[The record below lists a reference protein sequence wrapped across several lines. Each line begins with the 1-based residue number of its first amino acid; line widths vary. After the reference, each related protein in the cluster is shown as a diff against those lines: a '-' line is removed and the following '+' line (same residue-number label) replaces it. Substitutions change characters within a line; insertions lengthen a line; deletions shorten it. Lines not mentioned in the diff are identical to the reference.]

1 MTAVSKDRYVNK
13 LNEIVDKCNKK
24 YHRAIKIKSA
34 DDQPGIY
41 IDYGIKH
48 NEKDPKLK
56 VGQIFLQRATL
67 QTGLRKSL
75 WSKK

>member
-1 MTAVSKDRYVNK
+1 MQQ
-13 LNEIVDKCNKK
+13 K
-24 YHRAIKIKSA
+24 YHRTIKIKFA

-67 QTGLRKSL
+67 QIGLRKSL
-75 WSKK
+75 